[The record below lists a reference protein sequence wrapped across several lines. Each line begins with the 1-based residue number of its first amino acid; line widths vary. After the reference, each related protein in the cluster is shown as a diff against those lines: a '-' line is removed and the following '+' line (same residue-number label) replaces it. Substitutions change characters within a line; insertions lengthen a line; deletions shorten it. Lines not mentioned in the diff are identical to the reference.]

1 MRTRMLKSSFSLNTI
16 SNSAVSAEQV
26 GVSIRAF
33 PSARGNKIRK
43 YMITTDRWAMK
54 DLSAVK
60 QWSPPVYSLC
70 KHMQWWFTVNKATS
84 SFRNT
89 FSYCNNSIMMVLG
102 TIYIYIYI
110 YIELQIQQLFCF
122 YIVIL
127 ANILIIEE
135 HVTILAIIFQTR
147 VITFD

>member
-1 MRTRMLKSSFSLNTI
+1 
-16 SNSAVSAEQV
+16 
-26 GVSIRAF
+26 
-33 PSARGNKIRK
+33 
-43 YMITTDRWAMK
+43 
-54 DLSAVK
+54 
-60 QWSPPVYSLC
+60 
-70 KHMQWWFTVNKATS
+70 
-84 SFRNT
+84 
-89 FSYCNNSIMMVLG
+89 MMVLG
-102 TIYIYIYI
+102 TIYIYI